1 MIKVGDYIREFGE
14 IHIIEELTMPT
25 EYSYGYAYYSNKEK
39 KNVKYFVEFEIN
51 ENGDLIS
58 SSGKKVTYAEK
69 WTDLIE
75 PYDFVNDKLI
85 VEIITI
91 INYEMTREEKVFVY
105 HTQGYIR
112 NTIKESEVNRLVTHE
127 YYEGGIFNGTKN

>member
-1 MIKVGDYIREFGE
+1 MLFR
-14 IHIIEELTMPT
+14 
-25 EYSYGYAYYSNKEK
+25 S
-39 KNVKYFVEFEIN
+39 
-51 ENGDLIS
+51 
-58 SSGKKVTYAEK
+58 
-69 WTDLIE
+69 
-75 PYDFVNDKLI
+75 DFVNDKLI